1 MQLFSYIIYLNSHM
15 YYVFAS
21 IFSYLHKQRPNFAR
35 PLEKTLYENETMF
48 SYH

>member
-1 MQLFSYIIYLNSHM
+1 M

-35 PLEKTLYENETMF
+35 QQERRYMKMKLF